1 MAELSSLE
9 EKNGGYNGTAA
20 EPSPQPSESGGDAH
34 TAAIQL
40 AAASAGRKITV
51 ISFPFLRR
59 WPPRAKQNCFQPLSS
74 QAGGEEGLC
83 GCSCFSLRP
92 RAGLREQQALSS
104 HAVRLKTLA
113 ATRESC
119 QAFSGIDPARL
130 WLAGSQKTKYFLLLR
145 LGKEI

>member
-1 MAELSSLE
+1 MAELSSLGG
-9 EKNGGYNGTAA
+9 KNGGYNGTAA
-20 EPSPQPSESGGDAH
+20 QPSHSRERGGDVR

-40 AAASAGRKITV
+40 AAAKPGRKITV

-59 WPPRAKQNCFQPLSS
+59 WPPRAKQKCFQALSS
-74 QAGGEEGLC
+74 QAGREEGAC
-83 GCSCFSLRP
+83 GSSCFSLRP
-92 RAGLREQQALSS
+92 RAQLGEQGALSS

-113 ATRESC
+113 ATGESC